1 MRLADNWLRCK
12 TNSYPIA
19 LLLLMSLSVGIGDST
34 GLRKTK
40 MVFHRI
46 CEALV
51 SSASTDITQVMT
63 KHGKALKK
71 QDKCVVSYLSGR
83 IGSSSRFNIPWIP
96 WQSSAGISVAL
107 REKIGKLNLRLTDY

>member
-1 MRLADNWLRCK
+1 
-12 TNSYPIA
+12 
-19 LLLLMSLSVGIGDST
+19 
-34 GLRKTK
+34 

-51 SSASTDITQVMT
+51 SSASTDMT
-63 KHGKALKK
+63 NHGKALKK
-71 QDKCVVSYLSGR
+71 NKIDAFTPYLSGR

-107 REKIGKLNLRLTDY
+107 RERIGILNLRLRDY